1 MRTSH
6 RTSRLFLALAL
17 GTGLIAGGA
26 ALAPALALAQASKSA
41 PAAEARQVK
50 SIPQI
55 HDQLTALG
63 YTHIDKIERDDNN
76 FEVKANAK
84 NGDRVKLYLDD
95 QTGEILKKKQEQRN
109 RDKASG

>member
-6 RTSRLFLALAL
+6 RTFRLFLALAL

-26 ALAPALALAQASKSA
+26 ALAPALAQASKSA

>member
-26 ALAPALALAQASKSA
+26 ALAPALAQTSKSA

-63 YTHIDKIERDDNN
+63 YTNIDKIERDDNN